1 MSAEY
6 LERTIAA
13 AVVQYGASAD
23 AVRRLDP
30 ADFELPALAQVA
42 RAVVELRDAGKPV
55 EPGAIVERLVSVG
68 AGQGAERVVQMLTKH
83 HIPDAFSWDI
93 AIAKLRGASRRRR
106 MVRAAERIADAAGLG
121 DVAAFGEALTQ
132 ASALVQGDDEPS
144 YRVGGRAELLESLR
158 VEIQARLQTPSMGLG
173 KHLAPLARHLVPGAM
188 IAIGG
193 DTGAGKSTFALW
205 LGRQWHRSRQR
216 PMGVVSLEDP
226 WSTWADRWQGERTG
240 FSLLDSDYETGL
252 ERVELQHRLEKLSVA
267 DEAGLLEEHV
277 KVADMRT
284 PEVGEVIQAMTDLH
298 RQGCTLLA
306 IDYVQE
312 IEGANKD
319 DEGARELARVVG
331 ALKNHAKRLGVP
343 LLLLSQFNRGKKPG
357 VEPLVSDMKG
367 SSKLEQAS
375 EGIVLLWRETADE
388 RSGTL
393 GKVAK
398 LKSSAKRPRFE
409 LVRNGAGCVEDASA
423 ISDAYQSGDDFSDA
437 EKAVTR

>member
-42 RAVVELRDAGKPV
+42 RAVVELRESGAAI
-55 EPGAIVERLVSVG
+55 EAHAIVERLVSVG
-68 AGQGAERVVQMLTKH
+68 AGQGAERLVRALTDH
-83 HIPDAFSWDI
+83 AVPDAFSWDI
-93 AIAKLRGASRRRR
+93 ALAKLRSAARRRR
-106 MVRAAERIADAAGLG
+106 MMRAAQRVSDAASLG
-121 DVAAFGEALTQ
+121 DAAAFGEALAA
-132 ASALVQGDDEPS
+132 ASALASGDDEPA
-144 YRVGGRAELLESLR
+144 YRVGGRRELLDALSA
-158 VEIQARLQTPSMGLG
+158 EIQARLTTPSMGLG
-173 KHLAPLARHLVPGAM
+173 PNLAPLARHFVPGAM
-188 IAIGG
+188 ITVGG

-205 LGRQWHRSRQR
+205 LGRAWHRSRQR

-240 FSLLDSDYETGL
+240 FSLLDSDYDTDL
-252 ERVELQHRLEKLSVA
+252 QRYDLQHKLEALRTA
-267 DEAGLLEEHV
+267 DEAGLLTEHV
-277 KVADMRT
+277 RVADMRS
-284 PEVGEVIQAMTDLH
+284 PSVGDVLQAMSDLH

-306 IDYVQE
+306 VDYVQE

-375 EGIVLLWRETADE
+375 EAIVLLWRETADE

-409 LVRNGAGCVEDASA
+409 LVRNDAGCVEDARA
-423 ISDAYQSGDDFSDA
+423 ISPDYQHDPLGAVDLDD
-437 EKAVTR
+437 